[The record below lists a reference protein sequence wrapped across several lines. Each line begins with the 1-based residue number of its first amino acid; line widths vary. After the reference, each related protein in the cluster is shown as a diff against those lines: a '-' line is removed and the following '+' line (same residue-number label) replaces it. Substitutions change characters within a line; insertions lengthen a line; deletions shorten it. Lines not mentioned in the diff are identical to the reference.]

1 MKEVKLHNNEI
12 EIIIDSLKAN
22 IHFGYE
28 SERSKRI
35 IDKMQKA
42 KAFDLG
48 AVSKCTC
55 LQDCD
60 NCGAK
65 QVQFIST
72 GNEVCPKC
80 FC

>member
-1 MKEVKLHNNEI
+1 MSKNI
-12 EIIIDSLKAN
+12 KA
-22 IHFGYE
+22 IALIPARSG
-28 SERSKRI
+28 SKRI